1 MTGKHEEE
9 RQKFLRRLFGDRPE
23 PVDSETDADKTDPE
37 LRRLT
42 RNIFNRA

>member
-1 MTGKHEEE
+1 MSKHKDE
-9 RQKFLRRLFGDRPE
+9 RKEFLRSLFGDRPE
-23 PVDSETDADKTDPE
+23 PVDSETDTDKTDPE